1 MSKSV
6 NIAGIEDGTIS
17 YLDAKYLADRG
28 KWPRGVAMPD
38 PPEVDDSPKPAK
50 PSKVTPLAEQS
61 VPVIERNGGI
71 VDDDEE
77 LDEESYTTGWNNDQ
91 RRAELSKRKLSVEG
105 NKDDMI
111 ARLRRSDSDTLIEG
125 DESDLDD

>member
-28 KWPRGVAMPD
+28 KWPKGVAMPD

-77 LDEESYTTGWNNDQ
+77 LDEESYTTGWKQ
-91 RRAELSKRKLSVEG
+91 RPATCRVVEA
-105 NKDDMI
+105 KVV
-111 ARLRRSDSDTLIEG
+111 R
-125 DESDLDD
+125 